1 MTALSYNQA
10 LSKAMAICSKAEK
23 CVSDIQQKLNDW
35 GIEQADAQK
44 IIKTLI
50 AEKFIDEERY
60 TRYFVRD
67 KFRFNHWGKVKI
79 VFMLKSKKIPATLI
93 DEALQEIDNEVYIEL
108 LVKLLKEKAT
118 KTKFVNEYDK
128 KGKLVRFA
136 QSRGFEFEVINVALQ
151 SLNSKK
157 KDFQGE
163 PYGDY

>member
-1 MTALSYNQA
+1 MTTPTYNQA

-50 AEKFIDEERY
+50 AEKFIDEERF

-67 KFRFNHWGKVKI
+67 KFRFNQWGKVKI

-93 DEALQEIDNEVYIEL
+93 EDALQEISDEAYLEL
-108 LVKLLKEKAT
+108 LVKLLKDKVK
-118 KTKFVNEYDK
+118 KTKFINEYDK

-136 QSRGFEFEVINVALQ
+136 QSKGFEFDVISQALKII
-151 SLNSKK
+151 S
-157 KDFQGE
+157 
-163 PYGDY
+163 

>member
-1 MTALSYNQA
+1 MNPQLA

-23 CVSDIQQKLNDW
+23 CVSEIQQKLRDW
-35 GIEQADAQK
+35 GIEQVDAQK

-50 AEKFIDEERY
+50 TEKFIDEDRY

-67 KFRFNHWGKVKI
+67 KFRFNQWGKVKI

-93 DEALQEIDNEVYIEL
+93 EDALQEISDEAYLEL
-108 LVKLLKEKAT
+108 LVKLLKDKAK

-136 QSRGFEFEVINVALQ
+136 QSKGFEFEVINIALK
-151 SLNSKK
+151 ST
-157 KDFQGE
+157 
-163 PYGDY
+163 

>member
-1 MTALSYNQA
+1 MTTPNYTQA

-23 CVSDIQQKLNDW
+23 CIFDIQTKLDEW
-35 GIEQADAQK
+35 GIEKADAQK

-50 AEKFIDEERY
+50 AEKFIDEDRY

-67 KFRFNHWGKVKI
+67 KFRFNQWGKVKI

-93 DEALQEIDNEVYIEL
+93 EDALQEISDEAYLEL
-108 LVKLLKEKAT
+108 LVKLLEDKAK

-136 QSRGFEFEVINVALQ
+136 QSRGFEFEVINEALK
-151 SLNSKK
+151 SI
-157 KDFQGE
+157 
-163 PYGDY
+163 